1 MKRTTLA
8 TALLTLSLSLG
19 TVTLAHAH
27 EGRKDHGA
35 RIQEHMQQA
44 AERLK
49 LTDAQKQQLQPIVE
63 EHIAQAKVIRDKY
76 PAEAS
81 RERKR
86 QMLEEMHALRK
97 DYDGKVRA
105 VLSEEQQQEWEKMRS
120 ERRERMREHR
130 RERKDQES
138 T

>member
-8 TALLTLSLSLG
+8 TALLVLG
-19 TVTLAHAH
+19 LCLGAGTPAHAH

-35 RIQEHMQQA
+35 RIQELMQQA

-49 LTDAQKQQLQPIVE
+49 LTDAQKQQLQPIIE
-63 EHIAQAKVIRDKY
+63 EHLAQARAIRDKY

-81 RERKR
+81 REQKR
-86 QMLEEMHALRK
+86 QMFDEMHAARK

-105 VLSEEQQQEWEKMRS
+105 VLTEEQQQEWEKMRS

-130 RERKDQES
+130 RERKDQGE